1 MSAAMSAAIVPVAA
15 VVPVAVVVPAAVVP
29 AALAAVV
36 VAIAHCHVLVHAL
49 HRISGISVL
58 ADSRADSSLLTIVAA
73 LVPAAIA
80 VAAIVVAAIV
90 VAAIVVAAI
99 VVAAIVV
106 AAAVPATVVPATVAV
121 VPIAHRHFLLH
132 GSGVSAKAVLA
143 DGDASNNLLA
153 SDGVHTLRR
162 HGRRR
167 SADSDKGSD
176 QAAGKHSGDLHRSVG
191 SVVWW
196 WCVDEWRCSGGRR
209 VAGCGWI
216 DCLPDREPQLNSV
229 SSDRLRSAATL
240 AEGVPALT
248 RSASVAVPASRQ

>member
-49 HRISGISVL
+49 HRISGISAL

-216 DCLPDREPQLNSV
+216 DCFPDREPHLNSV